1 MNNNLG
7 VIMFG
12 NRDEY
17 ENATRHA
24 QVNTYVESN
33 SVNGKMIVLNLLLL
47 MVIGYVIFFFTQ
59 TEGNEKTAVLG
70 VSITADEVNRDE
82 ATYLK
87 LLKSSE
93 VDTVK
98 ENSQQMPLDSLNNSM
113 KVLMNE
119 STIQS
124 SSSYTNAISKEL
136 EADDDKKRDY
146 RVVIVKKGDTLST
159 LAEKYYGS
167 AMKFQKIISANTHL
181 NKQSHTLYVGKE
193 IHIPY

>member
-1 MNNNLG
+1 
-7 VIMFG
+7 MFG
-12 NRDEY
+12 NKDEY

-24 QVNTYVESN
+24 QVNTYAESKF
-33 SVNGKMIVLNLLLL
+33 VNGKLIVLNLLLL
-47 MVIGYVIFFFTQ
+47 MVIGYVIFLFTQ
-59 TEGNEKTAVLG
+59 TKGNEKTAVLG
-70 VSITADEVNRDE
+70 VSITADESNMDDE
-82 ATYLK
+82 AYIK

-93 VDTVK
+93 VDSVK

-159 LAEKYYGS
+159 LAEKYYGNS
-167 AMKFQKIISANTHL
+167 MKFQKIISANTHL